1 MATVPNAANN
11 SMPGSCVCARVCL
24 APREV
29 KESKESRRFKESK
42 AALGQRFVTKTPN
55 STGDSAKMSRGCL
68 APPEVKEF
76 KEFKVSRGSQ
86 GESRAVVFMVI
97 DSHVIVHSPGPKHV
111 TVVSK
116 LRHLRHTYFG
126 TTGASGVPG
135 ESGAPGI
142 SGRVGETGPSGMSG
156 QIGPTG

>member
-42 AALGQRFVTKTPN
+42 AALGQR
-55 STGDSAKMSRGCL
+55 GCL

-86 GESRAVVFMVI
+86 DPVAHRAPPVYLARVEHLELVDGLARLGEFRKDEWELLHDDDMQPDWSV
-97 DSHVIVHSPGPKHV
+97 
-111 TVVSK
+111 
-116 LRHLRHTYFG
+116 RHEWSDWPYWSDRSEWT
-126 TTGASGVPG
+126 SG
-135 ESGAPGI
+135 SGGLWKKATK
-142 SGRVGETGPSGMSG
+142 SGRF
-156 QIGPTG
+156 

>member
-1 MATVPNAANN
+1 
-11 SMPGSCVCARVCL
+11 
-24 APREV
+24 
-29 KESKESRRFKESK
+29 
-42 AALGQRFVTKTPN
+42 
-55 STGDSAKMSRGCL
+55 MSRGCL

-126 TTGASGVPG
+126 TTVCRCLMHRSSNMRAATDDIRTAVNSFVMVHRDFTAAV
-135 ESGAPGI
+135 SH
-142 SGRVGETGPSGMSG
+142 
-156 QIGPTG
+156 